1 MGATPHHVSSLVE
14 SYFWGNLGIV
24 HAVWLNLCA
33 LTVTA
38 CILCC
43 LANCC
48 LPFWT
53 TAPFHNMMDR
63 VSRARRAHYNRGRI
77 DATELQ
83 EMHSISEPMT
93 IPYAEEAQTPPKEGN
108 PSRIRSILRFPRVRF
123 RKRTQEVQ
131 MSGLTHET
139 TLPDINRSE
148 EGNSSN
154 PEDSL
159 THQSTSTTR
168 DRHSVLRQWTP
179 YLTRRQ
185 PEFVVIDAHQSE
197 EAV

>member
-1 MGATPHHVSSLVE
+1 
-14 SYFWGNLGIV
+14 
-24 HAVWLNLCA
+24 
-33 LTVTA
+33 
-38 CILCC
+38 
-43 LANCC
+43 
-48 LPFWT
+48 
-53 TAPFHNMMDR
+53 
-63 VSRARRAHYNRGRI
+63 
-77 DATELQ
+77 
-83 EMHSISEPMT
+83 
-93 IPYAEEAQTPPKEGN
+93 
-108 PSRIRSILRFPRVRF
+108 
-123 RKRTQEVQ
+123 
-131 MSGLTHET
+131 MSDLTHET

-168 DRHSVLRQWTP
+168 DRHAVLRQWTP